1 MSSLSLKENNDSQH
15 STAHPIRE
23 QFEHCLAVIRQA
35 SVEIL
40 LLLNVHVSEGKDPR
54 WFLEQL
60 DSARLGL
67 GGWNAVAKTLN
78 LNDAEMSEFTLQ
90 LRLLQQ
96 RVPQYESG
104 QDVSENQLIAAMRF
118 VTTLEHLR
126 LQQPLLTYSTEV
138 APGSELQQQQAHK
151 QVRTIE
157 LMIKGLIQQAW
168 PDQVRLNNH
177 LKTLFNADRVRRWL
191 KLGDINDV
199 LSGMM
204 FSELAQMLVDK
215 KEFSRY
221 YASLFNDPPM
231 LTLMVEPRKTLQTF
245 LDDIRQIRNNITVQ
259 KALSSAQIQLLD
271 NYYTQITRPVQRA
284 FEEGRTRVNPAGLMA
299 VDASEL
305 HAFWEKAQK
314 MDRVTGGDLF
324 EVRDTIEK
332 PTQRAPR
339 TPEQREQL
347 ISGALWG
354 AVGVM
359 VIAIVAGGFW
369 LVTSSKP
376 QPAAGNVAETAQP
389 QEMRETPS
397 SRETLSRMGVTWD
410 ENNFRS
416 AINRNDTRV
425 ALLFLQGGM
434 DWKLSWTEE
443 AMSADYDDVLELM
456 LRYRQNMV
464 EQKPCRRF
472 INTLSHAMSNGESLT
487 SMRKQYL
494 KAFCTV
500 PAVVKRQQHDL
511 DLATRRAQS
520 QPDATTKK
528 WQSIQ
533 TAIYE
538 VIR

>member
-1 MSSLSLKENNDSQH
+1 MMISSSH
-15 STAHPIRE
+15 HTRE
-23 QFEHCLAVIRQA
+23 QFEHCLVTIRQA

-40 LLLNVHVSEGKDPR
+40 LLLNVPVSEGKDPR

-67 GGWNAVAKTLN
+67 GGWGAVASKLN
-78 LNDAEMSEFTLQ
+78 LNDAEMTAFTLQ

-118 VTTLEHLR
+118 VTSLEYLR
-126 LQQPLLTYSTEV
+126 LQQPLLTYDTGMVPEKESQ
-138 APGSELQQQQAHK
+138 LQAQK
-151 QVRTIE
+151 QVRAIE

-168 PDQVRLNNH
+168 PDPVRLNNH
-177 LKTLFNADRVRRWL
+177 LKTLFNAERVRRWL
-191 KLGDINDV
+191 KNGEINDV
-199 LSGMM
+199 LSGML
-204 FSELAQMLVDK
+204 FSELAQLLVDK

-221 YASLFNDPPM
+221 YASLFNAPDM
-231 LTLMVEPRKTLQTF
+231 LTLLVEPRKTLQTF
-245 LDDIRQIRNNITVQ
+245 LEDIRQIRNSITVQ
-259 KALSSAQIQLLD
+259 QPLSGAQIQLLD
-271 NYYTQITRPVQRA
+271 SYYTQITRSVQRA
-284 FEEGRTRVNPAGLMA
+284 FEEGRTRVNPAALMA
-299 VDASEL
+299 VAESDL

-314 MDRVTGGDLF
+314 LDRTTGGDLF
-324 EVRDTIEK
+324 EVRDSIEK
-332 PTQRAPR
+332 PTQRATR

-347 ISGALWG
+347 ISGVLWG

-359 VIAIVAGGFW
+359 VIAIIVGGFW

-376 QPAAGNVAETAQP
+376 QQAVVAAAGAPPA

-397 SRETLSRMGVTWD
+397 SRETLTRMGVTWD

-434 DWKLSWTEE
+434 DWKMSWTEE
-443 AMSADYDDVLELM
+443 ALSAGYDDVLEVM
-456 LRYRQNMV
+456 LRYRLQMT

-472 INTLSHAMSNGESLT
+472 INTLSHAMANGESLT

-500 PAVVKRQQHDL
+500 PAVVKHQQHDA
-511 DLATRRAQS
+511 DMATRRAKT
-520 QPDATTKK
+520 QPDASTKK

>member
-1 MSSLSLKENNDSQH
+1 MTLSTS
-15 STAHPIRE
+15 HPMRE

-40 LLLNVHVSEGKDPR
+40 LLLNVHASEGKDPR

-67 GGWNAVAKTLN
+67 GGWTAVAKQLN
-78 LNDAEMSEFTLQ
+78 LNDAEMSTFTLQ

-104 QDVSENQLIAAMRF
+104 QDVTENQLIAAMRF

-126 LQQPLLTYSTEV
+126 LQQPLLTYNTEL
-138 APGSELQQQQAHK
+138 AHGSEIQQQQAHK
-151 QVRTIE
+151 QVRAIE
-157 LMIKGLIQQAW
+157 LMMKGLIQQAW

-204 FSELAQMLVDK
+204 FSELAQLLVDK

-221 YASLFNDPPM
+221 YASLFSDPAM
-231 LTLMVEPRKTLQTF
+231 LTLLVEPRITLQTF
-245 LDDIRQIRNNITVQ
+245 LDDIRQIRNSITVQ
-259 KALSSAQIQLLD
+259 RALSSAQILLLD
-271 NYYTQITRPVQRA
+271 RYYTQVTRPVQRA
-284 FEEGRTRVNPAGLMA
+284 FEEGRTRVNPAGLLA

-305 HAFWEKAQK
+305 HSFWEKAQK

-324 EVRDTIEK
+324 EVRDSIEK

-347 ISGALWG
+347 ISGVLWG

-359 VIAIVAGGFW
+359 VIAIIAGGVW
-369 LVTSSKP
+369 LVTSGKP
-376 QPAAGNVAETAQP
+376 QHVAANAAATPPVE
-389 QEMRETPS
+389 EMRETPS
-397 SRETLSRMGVTWD
+397 SRETLTRMGVTWD

-443 AMSADYDDVLELM
+443 AMSSDHDDVLELM

-464 EQKPCRRF
+464 EEKPCRRF
-472 INTLSHAMSNGESLT
+472 INTLSHAMANGESLT
-487 SMRKQYL
+487 STRKDYL

-500 PAVVKRQQHDL
+500 PAVVKRQQHDA
-511 DLATRRAQS
+511 DMAKRRAQA
-520 QPDATTKK
+520 QPGSETKK

>member
-1 MSSLSLKENNDSQH
+1 MMISSSH
-15 STAHPIRE
+15 HTRE
-23 QFEHCLAVIRQA
+23 QFEHCLAAIRQA

-40 LLLNVHVSEGKDPR
+40 LLLNVPVSEGKDPR

-67 GGWNAVAKTLN
+67 GGWGAVASKLN
-78 LNDAEMSEFTLQ
+78 LNDAEMTAFTLQ

-118 VTTLEHLR
+118 VTALEYLR
-126 LQQPLLTYSTEV
+126 LQQPLLTYDTGMVPEKESQ
-138 APGSELQQQQAHK
+138 LQAQK
-151 QVRTIE
+151 QVRAIE

-168 PDQVRLNNH
+168 PDPVRLNNH
-177 LKTLFNADRVRRWL
+177 LKTLFNAERVRRWL
-191 KLGDINDV
+191 KNGEINDV
-199 LSGMM
+199 LSGML
-204 FSELAQMLVDK
+204 FSELAQLLVDK

-221 YASLFNDPPM
+221 YASLFNAPDM
-231 LTLMVEPRKTLQTF
+231 LTLLVEPRKTLQTF
-245 LDDIRQIRNNITVQ
+245 LEDIRQIRNSITVQ
-259 KALSSAQIQLLD
+259 QPLSGAQIQLLD
-271 NYYTQITRPVQRA
+271 SYYTQITRSVQRA
-284 FEEGRTRVNPAGLMA
+284 FEEGRTRVNPAALMA
-299 VDASEL
+299 VAESDL
-305 HAFWEKAQK
+305 LAFWEKAQK
-314 MDRVTGGDLF
+314 LDRTTGGDLF
-324 EVRDTIEK
+324 EVRDSIEK
-332 PTQRAPR
+332 PTQRATR

-347 ISGALWG
+347 ISGVLWG

-359 VIAIVAGGFW
+359 VIAIIVGGFW

-376 QPAAGNVAETAQP
+376 QQAVVAAAGAPPA

-397 SRETLSRMGVTWD
+397 SRETLTRMGVTWD

-434 DWKLSWTEE
+434 DWKMSWTEE
-443 AMSADYDDVLELM
+443 ALSAGYDDVLEVM
-456 LRYRQNMV
+456 LRYRLQMT

-472 INTLSHAMSNGESLT
+472 INTLSHAMANGESLT

-500 PAVVKRQQHDL
+500 PAVVKRQQHDA
-511 DLATRRAQS
+511 DMATRRAKT
-520 QPDATTKK
+520 QPDASTKK

>member
-1 MSSLSLKENNDSQH
+1 MMISSSH
-15 STAHPIRE
+15 YTRE
-23 QFEHCLAVIRQA
+23 QFEHCLAAIRQA

-40 LLLNVHVSEGKDPR
+40 LLLNVPVSEGKDPR

-67 GGWNAVAKTLN
+67 GGWGAVASKLN
-78 LNDAEMSEFTLQ
+78 LNDAEMTAFTLQ

-118 VTTLEHLR
+118 VTSLEYLR
-126 LQQPLLTYSTEV
+126 LQQPLLTYETGRVPEKESQ
-138 APGSELQQQQAHK
+138 LQAQK
-151 QVRTIE
+151 QVRAIE

-168 PDQVRLNNH
+168 PEPVRLNNH
-177 LKTLFNADRVRRWL
+177 LKTLFNAERVRRWL
-191 KLGDINDV
+191 KNGEINDV
-199 LSGMM
+199 LSGML
-204 FSELAQMLVDK
+204 FSELAQLLVDK

-221 YASLFNDPPM
+221 YASLFNAPDM
-231 LTLMVEPRKTLQTF
+231 LTLLVEPRKTLQTF
-245 LDDIRQIRNNITVQ
+245 LEDIRQIRNSITVQ
-259 KALSSAQIQLLD
+259 QPLSGAQIQLLD
-271 NYYTQITRPVQRA
+271 SYYTQITRSVQRA
-284 FEEGRTRVNPAGLMA
+284 FEEGRTRVNPAALMA
-299 VDASEL
+299 VAESDL

-314 MDRVTGGDLF
+314 LDRTTGGDLF
-324 EVRDTIEK
+324 EVRDSIEK
-332 PTQRAPR
+332 PTQRATR

-347 ISGALWG
+347 ISGVLWG

-359 VIAIVAGGFW
+359 VIAIIVGGFW

-376 QPAAGNVAETAQP
+376 QQAVVAATGAPPA

-397 SRETLSRMGVTWD
+397 SRETLTRMGVTWD

-434 DWKLSWTEE
+434 DWKMSWTEE
-443 AMSADYDDVLELM
+443 ALSAGYDDVLEVM
-456 LRYRQNMV
+456 LRYRLQMT

-472 INTLSHAMSNGESLT
+472 INTLSHAMANGESLT
-487 SMRKQYL
+487 PMRKQYL
-494 KAFCTV
+494 EAFCTV
-500 PAVVKRQQHDL
+500 PAVVKRQQHDA
-511 DLATRRAQS
+511 DMATRRAKT
-520 QPDATTKK
+520 QPDASTKK

>member
-1 MSSLSLKENNDSQH
+1 MTLSTS
-15 STAHPIRE
+15 HPIRE

-40 LLLNVHVSEGKDPR
+40 LLLNVHASEGKDPR

-67 GGWNAVAKTLN
+67 GGWTAVAKQLN
-78 LNDAEMSEFTLQ
+78 LNDAEMSTFTLQ

-104 QDVSENQLIAAMRF
+104 QDVTENQLIAAMRF

-126 LQQPLLTYSTEV
+126 LQQPLLTYNTEL
-138 APGSELQQQQAHK
+138 AHGSEIQQQQAHK
-151 QVRTIE
+151 QVRAIE
-157 LMIKGLIQQAW
+157 LMMKGLIQQAW

-204 FSELAQMLVDK
+204 FSELAQLLVDK

-221 YASLFNDPPM
+221 YAALFSDPAM
-231 LTLMVEPRKTLQTF
+231 LTLLVEPRITLQTF
-245 LDDIRQIRNNITVQ
+245 LDDIRQIRNSITVQ
-259 KALSSAQIQLLD
+259 RALSSAQILLLD
-271 NYYTQITRPVQRA
+271 RYYTQVTRPVQRA
-284 FEEGRTRVNPAGLMA
+284 FEEGRTRVNPAGLLA

-324 EVRDTIEK
+324 EVRDSIEK

-347 ISGALWG
+347 ISGVLWG

-359 VIAIVAGGFW
+359 VIAIIAGGVW
-369 LVTSSKP
+369 LVTSGKP
-376 QPAAGNVAETAQP
+376 QHVAASAAVTSPVE
-389 QEMRETPS
+389 EMRETPS
-397 SRETLSRMGVTWD
+397 SRETLTRMGVTWD

-443 AMSADYDDVLELM
+443 AMSSDHDDVLELM

-464 EQKPCRRF
+464 EEKPCRRF
-472 INTLSHAMSNGESLT
+472 INTLSHAMANGESLT
-487 SMRKQYL
+487 STRKDYL

-500 PAVVKRQQHDL
+500 PAVVKRQQHDA
-511 DLATRRAQS
+511 DMAKRRAQA
-520 QPDATTKK
+520 QPGSEMKK

>member
-1 MSSLSLKENNDSQH
+1 MTLSTS
-15 STAHPIRE
+15 HPIRE
-23 QFEHCLAVIRQA
+23 QFERCLAVIRQA

-60 DSARLGL
+60 DTARLGL
-67 GGWNAVAKTLN
+67 GGWGAVAKQLN

-104 QDVSENQLIAAMRF
+104 QDVTENQRIVAVRF
-118 VTTLEHLR
+118 VTALEHLR
-126 LQQPLLTYSTEV
+126 LQQPLLTYSTDL
-138 APGSELQQQQAHK
+138 APGSDVQQQQAHK
-151 QVRTIE
+151 QVRAIE

-204 FSELAQMLVDK
+204 FSELAQLLVDK

-221 YASLFNDPPM
+221 YASLFSDPTM
-231 LTLMVEPRKTLQTF
+231 LTLLVEPRKTLQTF
-245 LDDIRQIRNNITVQ
+245 LDDIRQIRNCITVQ
-259 KALSSAQIQLLD
+259 QSLSSAQLMLLD
-271 NYYTQITRPVQRA
+271 GYYAQIARPVQRA
-284 FEEGRTRVNPAGLMA
+284 FEEGRTRINPAGLLS

-305 HAFWEKAQK
+305 HDFWEKAQK

-339 TPEQREQL
+339 TPEQREQI
-347 ISGALWG
+347 ISGVLWG

-369 LVTSSKP
+369 LVTSGKP
-376 QPAAGNVAETAQP
+376 QPAAVNAAETPPP
-389 QEMRETPS
+389 QEMREMPS
-397 SRETLSRMGVTWD
+397 SRETLTKAGVTWD

-443 AMSADYDDVLELM
+443 AMAAGHDDVLELM
-456 LRYRQNMV
+456 LRYRNNMT
-464 EQKPCRRF
+464 EEKPCRRF
-472 INTLSHAMSNGESLT
+472 INTLSHAMANGGSLT
-487 SMRKQYL
+487 LMRKQYL
-494 KAFCTV
+494 QAFCTV
-500 PAVVKRQQHDL
+500 PAVVKRQQHDA
-511 DLATRRAQS
+511 DMATRRAKS
-520 QPDATTKK
+520 QPDAATKK

>member
-1 MSSLSLKENNDSQH
+1 MTLSTSHHN
-15 STAHPIRE
+15 RE

-67 GGWNAVAKTLN
+67 GGWGAVAKKLN

-118 VTTLEHLR
+118 VTALEHLR
-126 LQQPLLTYSTEV
+126 LQQPLLTYSTEL
-138 APGSELQQQQAHK
+138 APGSDLEQQQAYK
-151 QVRTIE
+151 QVRAIE

-215 KEFSRY
+215 KEYSRY
-221 YASLFNDPPM
+221 YASLFSDPSM
-231 LTLMVEPRKTLQTF
+231 LTLLVEPRKTLQTF
-245 LDDIRQIRNNITVQ
+245 LDDIRQIRNNLTVQ
-259 KALSSAQIQLLD
+259 KALTSAQIQLLD

-284 FEEGRTRVNPAGLMA
+284 FEEGRTRVNPAGIMA

-314 MDRVTGGDLF
+314 RDRVTGGDLF

-347 ISGALWG
+347 ISGVLWG

-359 VIAIVAGGFW
+359 VIAIVVGGFW
-369 LVTSSKP
+369 LVTSSSP
-376 QPAAGNVAETAQP
+376 AETAVAATETPAP

-397 SRETLSRMGVTWD
+397 SRETLTRMGITWD

-416 AINRNDTRV
+416 AINRNDTRI
-425 ALLFLQGGM
+425 AQLFLQGGM

-443 AMSADYDDVLELM
+443 AMSSNHDDVLELM
-456 LRYRQNMV
+456 LRYRQHMV
-464 EQKPCRRF
+464 EEKPCRRF
-472 INTLSHAMSNGESLT
+472 INTLTHAMANGESLT
-487 SMRKQYL
+487 SLRKQYL

-511 DLATRRAQS
+511 VMATRRAES
-520 QPDATTKK
+520 QPNASTKK
-528 WQSIQ
+528 WQAIQ
-533 TAIYE
+533 SAIYE

>member
-1 MSSLSLKENNDSQH
+1 MTLSTS
-15 STAHPIRE
+15 HPIRE

-40 LLLNVHVSEGKDPR
+40 LLLNVHASEGKDPR

-67 GGWNAVAKTLN
+67 GGWTAVAKQLN
-78 LNDAEMSEFTLQ
+78 LNDAEMSTFTLQ

-104 QDVSENQLIAAMRF
+104 QDVTENQLIAAMRF

-126 LQQPLLTYSTEV
+126 LQQPLLTYNTEL
-138 APGSELQQQQAHK
+138 AHGSEIQQQQAHK
-151 QVRTIE
+151 QVRAIE
-157 LMIKGLIQQAW
+157 LMMKGLIQQAW

-204 FSELAQMLVDK
+204 FSELAQLLVDK

-221 YASLFNDPPM
+221 YASLFSDPAM
-231 LTLMVEPRKTLQTF
+231 LTLLVEPRITLQTF
-245 LDDIRQIRNNITVQ
+245 LDDIRQIRNSITVQ
-259 KALSSAQIQLLD
+259 RALSSAQILLLD
-271 NYYTQITRPVQRA
+271 RYYTQITRPVQRA
-284 FEEGRTRVNPAGLMA
+284 FEEGRTRINPAGLLA

-347 ISGALWG
+347 ISGVLWG

-359 VIAIVAGGFW
+359 VIAIIAGGVW
-369 LVTSSKP
+369 LVTSGKP
-376 QPAAGNVAETAQP
+376 QPVAASAAVAP
-389 QEMRETPS
+389 PVQEMRETPS
-397 SRETLSRMGVTWD
+397 SRETLTRMGVTWD

-443 AMSADYDDVLELM
+443 AMSSDHDDVLELM
-456 LRYRQNMV
+456 LHYRQNMV
-464 EQKPCRRF
+464 EEKPCRRF
-472 INTLSHAMSNGESLT
+472 INTLSHAMANGESLT
-487 SMRKQYL
+487 SVRKEYL

-500 PAVVKRQQHDL
+500 PAVVKRQQHDA
-511 DLATRRAQS
+511 DMAKRRAQA
-520 QPDATTKK
+520 QPGSETKK

>member
-1 MSSLSLKENNDSQH
+1 MMISSSH
-15 STAHPIRE
+15 HTRE
-23 QFEHCLAVIRQA
+23 QFEHCLAAIRQA

-67 GGWNAVAKTLN
+67 GGWGAVARKLN
-78 LNDAEMSEFTLQ
+78 LNDAEMTAFTLQ

-118 VTTLEHLR
+118 VTSLEYLR
-126 LQQPLLTYSTEV
+126 LQQPLLTYDTGRVPEKESQ
-138 APGSELQQQQAHK
+138 LQAQK
-151 QVRTIE
+151 QVRAIE

-168 PDQVRLNNH
+168 PDPVRLNNH
-177 LKTLFNADRVRRWL
+177 LKTLFNAERVRRWL
-191 KLGDINDV
+191 KNGEINDV
-199 LSGMM
+199 LSGML
-204 FSELAQMLVDK
+204 FSELAQLLVDK

-221 YASLFNDPPM
+221 YAPLFNAPDM
-231 LTLMVEPRKTLQTF
+231 LTLLVEPRKTLQTF
-245 LDDIRQIRNNITVQ
+245 LEDIRQIRNSITVQ
-259 KALSSAQIQLLD
+259 QPLSGAQIQLLD
-271 NYYTQITRPVQRA
+271 CYYTQITRSVQRA
-284 FEEGRTRVNPAGLMA
+284 FEEGRTRVNPAALMA
-299 VDASEL
+299 VDESEL

-314 MDRVTGGDLF
+314 MDRTTGGDLF
-324 EVRDTIEK
+324 EVRDSIEK
-332 PTQRAPR
+332 PTQRAAR

-347 ISGALWG
+347 ISGVLWG

-359 VIAIVAGGFW
+359 VIAIVVGGFW
-369 LVTSSKP
+369 LVNSSKP
-376 QPAAGNVAETAQP
+376 QPAVASTASP
-389 QEMRETPS
+389 APVQEMRETPS
-397 SRETLSRMGVTWD
+397 SRETLTRMGVTWD

-434 DWKLSWTEE
+434 DWKMSWTEE
-443 AMSADYDDVLELM
+443 ALSAGYDDVLEVM
-456 LRYRQNMV
+456 LRYRLQMT

-472 INTLSHAMSNGESLT
+472 INTLSHAMANGESLT
-487 SMRKQYL
+487 PMRKQYL

-500 PAVVKRQQHDL
+500 PAVVKRQQHDA
-511 DLATRRAQS
+511 DMATRRAKT
-520 QPDATTKK
+520 QPDASTKK

>member
-1 MSSLSLKENNDSQH
+1 MTLSTS
-15 STAHPIRE
+15 HPIRE

-40 LLLNVHVSEGKDPR
+40 LLLNVHASEGKDPR

-67 GGWNAVAKTLN
+67 GGWTAVAKQLN
-78 LNDAEMSEFTLQ
+78 LNDAEMSTFTLQ

-104 QDVSENQLIAAMRF
+104 QDVTENQLIAAMRF

-126 LQQPLLTYSTEV
+126 LQQPLLTYNTEL
-138 APGSELQQQQAHK
+138 AHGSEIQQQQAHK
-151 QVRTIE
+151 QVRAIE
-157 LMIKGLIQQAW
+157 LMMKGLIQQAW

-204 FSELAQMLVDK
+204 FSELAQLLVDK

-221 YASLFNDPPM
+221 YASLFSDPAM
-231 LTLMVEPRKTLQTF
+231 LTLLVEPRITLQTF
-245 LDDIRQIRNNITVQ
+245 LDDIRQIRNSITVQ
-259 KALSSAQIQLLD
+259 RALSSAQILLLD
-271 NYYTQITRPVQRA
+271 RYYTQVTRPVQRA
-284 FEEGRTRVNPAGLMA
+284 FEEGRTRVNPAGLLA

-324 EVRDTIEK
+324 EVRDSIEK

-347 ISGALWG
+347 ISGVLWG

-359 VIAIVAGGFW
+359 VIAIIAGGVW
-369 LVTSSKP
+369 LVTSGKP
-376 QPAAGNVAETAQP
+376 QHVAVNAVATPPVE
-389 QEMRETPS
+389 EMRETPS
-397 SRETLSRMGVTWD
+397 SRETLTRMGVTWD

-443 AMSADYDDVLELM
+443 AMSSDHDDVLELM
-456 LRYRQNMV
+456 LRYRKNMV
-464 EQKPCRRF
+464 EEKPCRRF
-472 INTLSHAMSNGESLT
+472 INTLSHAMANGESLT
-487 SMRKQYL
+487 STRKDYL

-500 PAVVKRQQHDL
+500 PAVVKRQQHDA
-511 DLATRRAQS
+511 DMAKRRAQA
-520 QPDATTKK
+520 QPGSETKK

>member
-1 MSSLSLKENNDSQH
+1 MTLSTSHTL
-15 STAHPIRE
+15 RE

-40 LLLNVHVSEGKDPR
+40 LLLNVHASEGKDPR

-60 DSARLGL
+60 DSARLSL
-67 GGWNAVAKTLN
+67 GGWAAVAKKLN
-78 LNDAEMSEFTLQ
+78 LNDAEMSAFTLQ

-118 VTTLEHLR
+118 VTALEHLR
-126 LQQPLLTYSTEV
+126 LQQPLLTYSTEL
-138 APGSELQQQQAHK
+138 ATGNDIQQQQAHK
-151 QVRTIE
+151 QVRAIE

-204 FSELAQMLVDK
+204 FSELAQLLVDK

-221 YASLFNDPPM
+221 YASLFSDPAM
-231 LTLMVEPRKTLQTF
+231 LTLLVEPRITLQTF
-245 LDDIRQIRNNITVQ
+245 LDDVRQIRNNITVQ
-259 KALSSAQIQLLD
+259 RALSSAQILLLD
-271 NYYTQITRPVQRA
+271 RYYSQIARPVQRA
-284 FEEGRTRVNPAGLMA
+284 FEEGRTRINPAGLLA
-299 VDASEL
+299 VDASDL

-347 ISGALWG
+347 ISGVLWG

-359 VIAIVAGGFW
+359 VIAIIAGGVW
-369 LVTSSKP
+369 LVTSGKP
-376 QPAAGNVAETAQP
+376 QPATVNAAVTPPVQD
-389 QEMRETPS
+389 MRETPS
-397 SRETLSRMGVTWD
+397 SRDTLTRMGVTWD

-434 DWKLSWTEE
+434 DWKLSWMEE
-443 AMSADYDDVLELM
+443 AMSADHDDVLELM
-456 LRYRQNMV
+456 LRYPQAMV

-472 INTLSHAMSNGESLT
+472 INTLSHAMANGEPLT
-487 SMRKQYL
+487 SMRKAYL

-500 PAVVKRQQHDL
+500 PAVVKRQQHDA
-511 DLATRRAQS
+511 DMAKRRAQA
-520 QPDATTKK
+520 QPGSETKK

-533 TAIYE
+533 TAIYD

>member
-1 MSSLSLKENNDSQH
+1 MTLSTS
-15 STAHPIRE
+15 HPIRE

-40 LLLNVHVSEGKDPR
+40 LLLNVHASEGKDPR

-67 GGWNAVAKTLN
+67 GGWTAVAKQLN
-78 LNDAEMSEFTLQ
+78 LNDAEMSTFTLQ

-104 QDVSENQLIAAMRF
+104 QDVTENQLIAAMRF

-126 LQQPLLTYSTEV
+126 LQQPLLTYNTEL
-138 APGSELQQQQAHK
+138 AHGSEIQQQQAHK
-151 QVRTIE
+151 QVRAIE
-157 LMIKGLIQQAW
+157 LMMKGLIQQAW

-204 FSELAQMLVDK
+204 FSELAQLLVDK

-221 YASLFNDPPM
+221 YASLFSDPAM
-231 LTLMVEPRKTLQTF
+231 LTLLVEPRITLQTF
-245 LDDIRQIRNNITVQ
+245 LDDIRQIRNSITVQ
-259 KALSSAQIQLLD
+259 RALSSAQILLLD
-271 NYYTQITRPVQRA
+271 RYYTQVTRPVQRA
-284 FEEGRTRVNPAGLMA
+284 FEEGRTRVNPAGLLA

-324 EVRDTIEK
+324 EVRDSIEK

-347 ISGALWG
+347 ISGVLWG

-359 VIAIVAGGFW
+359 VIAIIAGGVW
-369 LVTSSKP
+369 LVTSGKP
-376 QPAAGNVAETAQP
+376 QHVAANAAAMPPVE
-389 QEMRETPS
+389 EMRETPS
-397 SRETLSRMGVTWD
+397 SRETLTRMGVTWD

-443 AMSADYDDVLELM
+443 AMSSDHDDVLELM
-456 LRYRQNMV
+456 LRYRKNMV

-472 INTLSHAMSNGESLT
+472 INTLSHAMASGESLT
-487 SMRKQYL
+487 STRKDYL

-500 PAVVKRQQHDL
+500 PAVVKRQQHDA
-511 DLATRRAQS
+511 DMAKRRAQA
-520 QPDATTKK
+520 QPGSETKK

>member
-1 MSSLSLKENNDSQH
+1 MTLSSSH
-15 STAHPIRE
+15 RIRE
-23 QFEHCLAVIRQA
+23 QFEHCLTVIRHA

-40 LLLNVHVSEGKDPR
+40 LLLNVHVAEGKDPR

-60 DSARLGL
+60 DNARLGL
-67 GGWNAVAKTLN
+67 GGWGAVAKQLN
-78 LNDAEMSEFTLQ
+78 LNDAEMSAFTLQ

-118 VTTLEHLR
+118 VTSLEHLR
-126 LQQPLLTYSTEV
+126 LQQPLLTYSTEL
-138 APGSELQQQQAHK
+138 APGDEIQQQQARK
-151 QVRTIE
+151 QVRAIE

-168 PDQVRLNNH
+168 PDPVRLNNH

-191 KLGDINDV
+191 KLGEINDI

-204 FSELAQMLVDK
+204 FSELAQMVVDK
-215 KEFSRY
+215 KEYSRY
-221 YASLFNDPPM
+221 YASLFSDPMM
-231 LTLMVEPRKTLQTF
+231 LTLLVDPRKTLQTF
-245 LDDIRQIRNNITVQ
+245 LDDIRQIRNGITVQ
-259 KALSSAQIQLLD
+259 QPLSSAQIQLLD
-271 NYYTQITRPVQRA
+271 TYYSQITRPVQRA
-284 FEEGRTRVNPAGLMA
+284 FEEGRTRINPAGLMA

-305 HAFWEKAQK
+305 HAFWEHAQK
-314 MDRVTGGDLF
+314 RDRVTGSDLF

-359 VIAIVAGGFW
+359 VIAIVVGGFIV
-369 LVTSSKP
+369 VTSGKP
-376 QPAAGNVAETAQP
+376 QQAVASAAEPAQAP

-397 SRETLSRMGVTWD
+397 SRETLTRQGVTWD

-434 DWKLSWTEE
+434 DWKVSWTEE
-443 AMSADYDDVLELM
+443 AMAAGHDDVLELM
-456 LRYRQNMV
+456 LRYRQQMV
-464 EQKPCRRF
+464 EKKPCRRF
-472 INTLSHAMSNGESLT
+472 INTLSHAMANGESLT
-487 SMRKQYL
+487 SVRKQYL

-500 PAVVKRQQHDL
+500 PAVVKRQQHD
-511 DLATRRAQS
+511 AEMAKRRALA

-528 WQSIQ
+528 WQAIQ
-533 TAIYE
+533 SAIYD

>member
-1 MSSLSLKENNDSQH
+1 MTLSTS
-15 STAHPIRE
+15 HPIRE

-40 LLLNVHVSEGKDPR
+40 LLLNVHASEGKDPR

-67 GGWNAVAKTLN
+67 GGWTAVAKQLN
-78 LNDAEMSEFTLQ
+78 LNDAEMSTFTLQ

-104 QDVSENQLIAAMRF
+104 QDVTENQLIAAMRF

-126 LQQPLLTYSTEV
+126 LQQPLLTYNTEL
-138 APGSELQQQQAHK
+138 AHGSEIQQQQAHK
-151 QVRTIE
+151 QVRAIE
-157 LMIKGLIQQAW
+157 LMMKGLIQQAW

-204 FSELAQMLVDK
+204 FSELAQLLVDK

-221 YASLFNDPPM
+221 YASLFSDPAM
-231 LTLMVEPRKTLQTF
+231 LTLLVEPRITLQTF
-245 LDDIRQIRNNITVQ
+245 LDDIRQIRNSITVQ
-259 KALSSAQIQLLD
+259 RALSSAQILLLD
-271 NYYTQITRPVQRA
+271 RYYTQVTRPVQRA
-284 FEEGRTRVNPAGLMA
+284 FEEGRTRVNPAGLLA

-332 PTQRAPR
+332 PAQRAPR

-347 ISGALWG
+347 ISGVLWG

-359 VIAIVAGGFW
+359 VIAIIAGGVW
-369 LVTSSKP
+369 LVTSGKP
-376 QPAAGNVAETAQP
+376 QHVAASAAVTPPA

-397 SRETLSRMGVTWD
+397 SRETLTRMGVTWD

-443 AMSADYDDVLELM
+443 AMSSGHDDVLELM

-464 EQKPCRRF
+464 EEKPCRRF
-472 INTLSHAMSNGESLT
+472 INTLSHAMANGESLT
-487 SMRKQYL
+487 STRKDYL

-500 PAVVKRQQHDL
+500 PAVVKRQQHDA
-511 DLATRRAQS
+511 DMAKRRAQA
-520 QPDATTKK
+520 QPGSETKK

>member
-1 MSSLSLKENNDSQH
+1 MTLSSTSNH
-15 STAHPIRE
+15 TRE

-60 DSARLGL
+60 DNARLAL
-67 GGWNAVAKTLN
+67 GGWSAVAKQLN
-78 LNDAEMSEFTLQ
+78 LNDAELSEFTLQ

-104 QDVSENQLIAAMRF
+104 QDVSANQLIAAMRF
-118 VTTLEHLR
+118 VTTLERVR
-126 LQQPLLTYSTEV
+126 LQQPLLTYSTEL
-138 APGSELQQQQAHK
+138 ATGNEIQQQQAHK
-151 QVRTIE
+151 QVRAIE
-157 LMIKGLIQQAW
+157 LMLKGLIQQAW
-168 PDQVRLNNH
+168 PDPVRLNNH

-204 FSELAQMLVDK
+204 FSELAQMVVDK

-221 YASLFNDPPM
+221 YSSLFSDPMM
-231 LTLMVEPRKTLQTF
+231 LTLLVEPRKTLQTF
-245 LDDIRQIRNNITVQ
+245 LDDIRQIRNSITVQ
-259 KALSSAQIQLLD
+259 QPLSSAQLQLLD
-271 NYYTQITRPVQRA
+271 NYYAQISRPVQRA
-284 FEEGRTRVNPAGLMA
+284 FEEGRTRINPTGLMA
-299 VDASEL
+299 VDTGEL

-314 MDRVTGGDLF
+314 MDRVIGGDLF

-359 VIAIVAGGFW
+359 VIAIVVGGFW
-369 LVTSSKP
+369 LVTSGKP
-376 QPAAGNVAETAQP
+376 SPASVSAAPPAPPE
-389 QEMRETPS
+389 EMRETPS
-397 SRETLSRMGVTWD
+397 SRETLTRMGVTWD

-443 AMSADYDDVLELM
+443 AMSAGQDEVLELI
-456 LRYRQNMV
+456 LRYRQQMT

-472 INTLSHAMSNGESLT
+472 INTLSHAMANGESLT

-500 PAVVKRQQHDL
+500 PAVVKRQQHDA
-511 DLATRRAQS
+511 DLARRRAQS
-520 QPDATTKK
+520 QPDDNSKK

>member
-1 MSSLSLKENNDSQH
+1 MAFSSSH
-15 STAHPIRE
+15 HFRE

-67 GGWNAVAKTLN
+67 GGWTAVAKQLN

-126 LQQPLLTYSTEV
+126 LQQPLLTYSTDLV
-138 APGSELQQQQAHK
+138 PSSESQLQQAHK
-151 QVRTIE
+151 QVRAIE

-168 PDQVRLNNH
+168 PDQLRLNNH

-191 KLGDINDV
+191 KLGEINDV

-215 KEFSRY
+215 REYSRY
-221 YASLFNDPPM
+221 YASLFSDPSM
-231 LTLMVEPRKTLQTF
+231 LTLLVEPRKTLQTF
-245 LDDIRQIRNNITVQ
+245 LEDIRQIRNNITVQ
-259 KALSSAQIQLLD
+259 QALSSSQMQLLD
-271 NYYTQITRPVQRA
+271 SYYSQITRPVQRA
-284 FEEGRTRVNPAGLMA
+284 FEEGRTRVNPAALMA

-347 ISGALWG
+347 ISGMLWG

-359 VIAIVAGGFW
+359 VIAIAVGGFW

-376 QPAAGNVAETAQP
+376 QPAVVKAAETTQP
-389 QEMRETPS
+389 KEMREAPS
-397 SRETLSRMGVTWD
+397 SRETLTRMGVTWD

-425 ALLFLQGGM
+425 VLLFLQGGM

-443 AMSADYDDVLELM
+443 AMSAKYDDVLELM

-464 EQKPCRRF
+464 EEKPCRRF
-472 INTLSHAMSNGESLT
+472 INTLGHAMSGGESLT

-494 KAFCTV
+494 QAFCTV
-500 PAVVKRQQHDL
+500 PAVVKRQKHDAEM
-511 DLATRRAQS
+511 ATRRAHS

-533 TAIYE
+533 TAIYDA
-538 VIR
+538 IR

>member
-1 MSSLSLKENNDSQH
+1 MTLSTSH
-15 STAHPIRE
+15 HIRE

-67 GGWNAVAKTLN
+67 GGWATVAKKLN

-126 LQQPLLTYSTEV
+126 LQQPLLTYSTELS
-138 APGSELQQQQAHK
+138 PGSELQQQQAHK
-151 QVRTIE
+151 QVRAIE

-191 KLGDINDV
+191 KHGEINDV

-221 YASLFNDPPM
+221 YASLFNDPSM
-231 LTLMVEPRKTLQTF
+231 LTLLVEPRKTLQTF
-245 LDDIRQIRNNITVQ
+245 LDDIRQIRNSITVQ
-259 KALSSAQIQLLD
+259 KTLSSAQIQLLD
-271 NYYTQITRPVQRA
+271 NYYMQISRPVQRA
-284 FEEGRTRVNPAGLMA
+284 FEEGRTRVNPAGFMA

-305 HAFWEKAQK
+305 HAFWERAQK

-359 VIAIVAGGFW
+359 VIAIVVGGFW

-376 QPAAGNVAETAQP
+376 QPAAENTAQAAAPP

-397 SRETLSRMGVTWD
+397 SRETLTRMGVTWD
-410 ENNFRS
+410 ESNFRS

-443 AMSADYDDVLELM
+443 AMSAGYDDVLELM
-456 LRYRQNMV
+456 LRYRQNMA
-464 EQKPCRRF
+464 EEKPCRRF

-487 SMRKQYL
+487 SIRKEYL

-500 PAVVKRQQHDL
+500 PAVVKRQKHDL
-511 DLATRRAQS
+511 EMATRRAQS

>member
-1 MSSLSLKENNDSQH
+1 MTLSTTHL
-15 STAHPIRE
+15 IRE

-60 DSARLGL
+60 DSARLAL
-67 GGWNAVAKTLN
+67 GGWAAVAKQLH
-78 LNDAEMSEFTLQ
+78 LNDAEMSDFTLQ

-104 QDVSENQLIAAMRF
+104 QEVSENQLIAAMRF
-118 VTTLEHLR
+118 VTALERVR
-126 LQQPLLTYSTEV
+126 LQQPLLTYSTELSV
-138 APGSELQQQQAHK
+138 GSELQQQQAHK
-151 QVRTIE
+151 QVRAIE
-157 LMIKGLIQQAW
+157 LMLKGLIQQAW
-168 PDQVRLNNH
+168 PDPVRLNNH
-177 LKTLFNADRVRRWL
+177 LKTLFNPDRVRRWL
-191 KLGDINDV
+191 KLGEINDV

-204 FSELAQMLVDK
+204 FSELAQMVVDK
-215 KEFSRY
+215 REFSRY
-221 YASLFNDPPM
+221 YSSLFSDPMM
-231 LTLMVEPRKTLQTF
+231 LTLLVEPRKTLQTF
-245 LDDIRQIRNNITVQ
+245 LDDIRLIRNSITVQ
-259 KALSSAQIQLLD
+259 QHLSPAQILLLD
-271 NYYTQITRPVQRA
+271 SYYSQITRPVQRA
-284 FEEGRTRVNPAGLMA
+284 FEEGRTRINPAGLMA
-299 VDASEL
+299 VDAGEL
-305 HAFWEKAQK
+305 HRFWEKAQQR
-314 MDRVTGGDLF
+314 DRVTGGDLF

-332 PTQRAPR
+332 PTHRAPR

-347 ISGALWG
+347 ISGVLWG

-359 VIAIVAGGFW
+359 VIAIVVGGFW
-369 LVTSSKP
+369 LVTSG
-376 QPAAGNVAETAQP
+376 QPAPATVSAAAPAPIE
-389 QEMRETPS
+389 EMRETPS
-397 SRETLSRMGVTWD
+397 SRETLTRMGVTWD

-443 AMSADYDDVLELM
+443 AMSAGYDDVLELM
-456 LRYRQNMV
+456 LRYRQQMV

-487 SMRKQYL
+487 SQRKDYL

-500 PAVVKRQQHDL
+500 PAVVKRQQHDTEM
-511 DLATRRAQS
+511 AKRRAKA
-520 QPDATTKK
+520 QPDAETKK

>member
-1 MSSLSLKENNDSQH
+1 MTLSTS
-15 STAHPIRE
+15 HPIRE

-40 LLLNVHVSEGKDPR
+40 LLLNVHASEGKDPR

-60 DSARLGL
+60 DSARLAL
-67 GGWNAVAKTLN
+67 GGWTAVAKQLN
-78 LNDAEMSEFTLQ
+78 LNDAEMSTFTLQ

-104 QDVSENQLIAAMRF
+104 QDVTENQLIAAMRF

-126 LQQPLLTYSTEV
+126 LQQPLLTYNTEL
-138 APGSELQQQQAHK
+138 AHGSEIQQQQAHK
-151 QVRTIE
+151 QVRAIE
-157 LMIKGLIQQAW
+157 LMMKGLIQQAW

-204 FSELAQMLVDK
+204 FSELAQLLVDK

-221 YASLFNDPPM
+221 YASLFSDPAM
-231 LTLMVEPRKTLQTF
+231 LTLLVEPRITLQTF
-245 LDDIRQIRNNITVQ
+245 LDDIRQIRNSITVQ
-259 KALSSAQIQLLD
+259 RALSSAQILLLD
-271 NYYTQITRPVQRA
+271 RYYTQVTRPVQRA
-284 FEEGRTRVNPAGLMA
+284 FEEGRTRVNPAGLLA
-299 VDASEL
+299 VDAGEL

-347 ISGALWG
+347 ISGVLWG

-359 VIAIVAGGFW
+359 VIAIIAGGVW
-369 LVTSSKP
+369 LVTSGKP
-376 QPAAGNVAETAQP
+376 QHVAASAATTPPAE
-389 QEMRETPS
+389 EMRETPS
-397 SRETLSRMGVTWD
+397 SRETLTRMGVTWD

-443 AMSADYDDVLELM
+443 AMSSDHDDVLELM
-456 LRYRQNMV
+456 LRYRKNMV
-464 EQKPCRRF
+464 EEKPCRRF
-472 INTLSHAMSNGESLT
+472 INTLSHAMANGESLT
-487 SMRKQYL
+487 STRKDYL

-500 PAVVKRQQHDL
+500 PAVVKRQQHDA
-511 DLATRRAQS
+511 DMAKRRAQA
-520 QPDATTKK
+520 QPGSETKK